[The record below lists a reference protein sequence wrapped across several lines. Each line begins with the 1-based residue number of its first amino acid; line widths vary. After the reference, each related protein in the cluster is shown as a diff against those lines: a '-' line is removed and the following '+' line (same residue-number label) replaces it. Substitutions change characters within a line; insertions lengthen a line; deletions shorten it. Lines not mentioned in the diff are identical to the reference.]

1 MAFNQFFTNIN
12 LHSSN
17 KPQLTVDEVEKVQ
30 RQRITTLVSH
40 VFQLT
45 YATIF
50 DALIQ
55 QEKVNRCNGCAI
67 HHPSQREHSCL
78 MMDSEDGW
86 FYYHDDLR
94 DKIDLNEVHKTAESV
109 CSALGFKL
117 GKSWEAYVAELPK
130 LPWTSVYLTSLELDS
145 VGEIIQPR
153 QLQERILYAL
163 YYGPCGVKCKDFNEM
178 EASEDHNAEGV
189 GNVDRTE
196 VQCPENIIRKEEKL
210 MDLDYVIN
218 EIQNKF
224 YF

>member
-1 MAFNQFFTNIN
+1 MAFNQLFTNIN
-12 LHSSN
+12 LHSN
-17 KPQLTVDEVEKVQ
+17 TKPQLTVVEVEKVQ
-30 RQRITTLVSH
+30 HQRITSLVGH
-40 VFQLT
+40 VFQLSYT
-45 YATIF
+45 AIF

-55 QEKVNRCNGCAI
+55 QKRVNHCNGCAI
-67 HHPSQREHSCL
+67 HHPSKREHSCL

-130 LPWTSVYLTSLELDS
+130 LPWTSVYLKSLELDS
-145 VGEIIQPR
+145 IGEISQPR

-163 YYGPCGVKCKDFNEM
+163 YYGPCGLKCKDFNEM
-178 EASEDHNAEGV
+178 EARKDQNAKGA
-189 GNVDRTE
+189 GNVDSTE
-196 VQCPENIIRKEEKL
+196 VKCPENIMRKEEKL
-210 MDLDYVIN
+210 MDLDYVIS

-224 YF
+224 

>member
-1 MAFNQFFTNIN
+1 MPFNQLFTNIN
-12 LHSSN
+12 LHSST

-40 VFQLT
+40 VFQLS

-55 QEKVNRCNGCAI
+55 QERVNRCNGCAI

-153 QLQERILYAL
+153 QLQERILHAL
-163 YYGPCGVKCKDFNEM
+163 YYGPCGLKCKDFNEM
-178 EASEDHNAEGV
+178 EARKDHNVEGA
-189 GNVDRTE
+189 GNVDSTE
-196 VQCPENIIRKEEKL
+196 VKCPENIMRKEEKL
-210 MDLDYVIN
+210 MDLDYVIS
-218 EIQNKF
+218 EIQNKLL
-224 YF
+224 